1 MVVAPGQGEVE
12 VVATAIDLQFE
23 IGGWI
28 ALPIRLPGLQSQTAI
43 VAALAVT

>member
-23 IGGWI
+23 IGDWV
-28 ALPIRLPGLQSQTAI
+28 ALPIRLPGFQSQTAI
-43 VAALAVT
+43 VTALAVT